1 MYDDDLALNSQEI
14 IADLAKIS
22 RVLSYNVGF
31 EGIVRVHTVRDL
43 HWPSFVNVPMNW
55 CNDAK
60 SSRSTRVLFIEW

>member
-43 HWPSFVNVPMNW
+43 H
-55 CNDAK
+55 
-60 SSRSTRVLFIEW
+60 